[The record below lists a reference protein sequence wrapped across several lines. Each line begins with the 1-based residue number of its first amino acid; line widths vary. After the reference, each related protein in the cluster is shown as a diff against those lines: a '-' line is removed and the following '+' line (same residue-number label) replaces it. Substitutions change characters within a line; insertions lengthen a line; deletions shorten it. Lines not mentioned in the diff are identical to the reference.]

1 MAAPHPGPRRAASSP
16 VRAQRGGEWR
26 AAAGSCGAAVTERT
40 SPGSGAWC
48 DTALM
53 RLVKTH
59 NYNEQLDTERNIY

>member
-40 SPGSGAWC
+40 SPGTVPGA
-48 DTALM
+48 
-53 RLVKTH
+53 RLVKRH
-59 NYNEQLDTERNIY
+59 KEQLDTERTIY